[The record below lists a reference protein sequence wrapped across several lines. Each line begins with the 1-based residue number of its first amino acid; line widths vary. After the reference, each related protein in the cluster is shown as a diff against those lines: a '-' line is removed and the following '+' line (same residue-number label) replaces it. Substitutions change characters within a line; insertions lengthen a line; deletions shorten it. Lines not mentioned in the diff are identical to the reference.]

1 VSAVQSKILSLVI
14 LFVYCDL
21 LYR

>member
-14 LFVYCDL
+14 LLRYCDL